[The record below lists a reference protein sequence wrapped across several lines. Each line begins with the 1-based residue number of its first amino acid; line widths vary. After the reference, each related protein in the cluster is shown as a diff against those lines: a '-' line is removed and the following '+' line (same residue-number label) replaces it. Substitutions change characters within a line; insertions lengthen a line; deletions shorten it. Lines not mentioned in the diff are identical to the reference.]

1 MLHGAELPVKIGHLA
16 GARARA
22 DAVCLLAVEEVA
34 TKMSCLVSPFWQLA
48 LIVAVFM
55 FSLLIS
61 QFVREVMKFL
71 QAKEEAEK

>member
-1 MLHGAELPVKIGHLA
+1 
-16 GARARA
+16 
-22 DAVCLLAVEEVA
+22 
-34 TKMSCLVSPFWQLA
+34 MSCLVSPFWQLA

-71 QAKEEAEK
+71 QTRKEAQK